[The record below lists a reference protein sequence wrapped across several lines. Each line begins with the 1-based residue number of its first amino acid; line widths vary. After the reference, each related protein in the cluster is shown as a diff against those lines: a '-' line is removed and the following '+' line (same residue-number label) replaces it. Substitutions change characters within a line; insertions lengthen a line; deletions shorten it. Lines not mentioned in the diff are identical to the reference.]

1 MDWGEP
7 RCRVAGIQSPSPHMA
22 SATAAVSW
30 NRRGLLVKARRC
42 PLTQTTLWCTATGNS
57 VDRRL
62 VLKKKKA
69 QRWRAQETCKK
80 KKKSINKS
88 QDQENNKK
96 VSKEFPAQNK
106 IKNLGRARGVMVSS
120 VLLIRFQMSR
130 LPQLQLWINSCKTP
144 WNVRTFKMKTVLKIC

>member
-7 RCRVAGIQSPSPHMA
+7 RCCVAGIQSPSPHMA

-62 VLKKKKA
+62 VLKKKRLRDEGPRKLV
-69 QRWRAQETCKK
+69 K